1 MGNRTCG
8 IDDFARSLEDILG
21 DVNADVRLVAQSA
34 VKESARKGRLSVRK
48 HARKQGPHAGGLK
61 ITGEYIKGWTY
72 KVVSTEDGYAAEI
85 GNKRKP
91 GLAHL
96 LEKGHAKV
104 GGGRDVP
111 AYPHIADAA
120 EETFEEL
127 AKQVMEGVD
136 AL

>member
-1 MGNRTCG
+1 MSNRTCG
-8 IDDFARSLEDILG
+8 ADQFAATLEDILG
-21 DVNADVRLVAQSA
+21 EVVTDVKTVSRGA
-34 VKESARKGRLSVRK
+34 VKKSAQKGRRAVRRNAK
-48 HARKQGPHAGGLK
+48 KQDLK
-61 ITGEYIKGWTY
+61 VTGEYIAGWTF
-72 KVVSTEDGYAAEI
+72 KVTESDGVCSAEI

-120 EETFEEL
+120 EEAFDEL
-127 AKQVMEGVD
+127 YTQVMEGVD
-136 AL
+136 SL

>member
-1 MGNRTCG
+1 MVRYDCGTDNFSRTMEELL
-8 IDDFARSLEDILG
+8 DDLSD
-21 DVNADVRLVAQSA
+21 DVKAVSKKAVRKSAQKGRQSVRA
-34 VKESARKGRLSVRK
+34 NARKV
-48 HARKQGPHAGGLK
+48 GPHAGGLK
-61 ITGEYIKGWTY
+61 ITGEYIKGWAY
-72 KVVSTEDGYAAEI
+72 KVVETDKSYSAEI

-120 EETFEEL
+120 DETFETFVD
-127 AKQVMEGVD
+127 AVKEGVGS
-136 AL
+136 L